1 MKKIFLFQLIF
12 IILFFQKIYA
22 QDIGQTEITAE
33 EGIEVFQQEKYY
45 LLKKN
50 VKINSE
56 NFNLSAD
63 IIKAYFEKDLYD
75 IIKIEA
81 ESNAFLSSSKGVEI
95 KGQKIYF
102 DIKKEIVN
110 VFGENSLVKNLN
122 IRMSSNQSI
131 QIDNINGNF
140 ELNGKNSV
148 LKTADTY
155 ILGEYIKGKFI
166 NIDDKN
172 VIENLLATDQSLVN
186 FKNEKVDMFS
196 KRAIYNKNENT
207 IELFD
212 NVKIISD
219 GETILGDYAII
230 NTLNKSYK
238 VNSQESKKVKILIN
252 NTDE

>member
-1 MKKIFLFQLIF
+1 MKKIYLFQLIF

-22 QDIGQTEITAE
+22 KDIGQTEITAE

-50 VKINSE
+50 VKIKSE

-75 IIKIEA
+75 ITKVEA
-81 ESNAFLSSSKGVEI
+81 ENNAFLKSTKGVEI
-95 KGQKIYF
+95 RGQKVYF
-102 DIKKEIVN
+102 DIKKEIIN
-110 VFGENSLVKNLN
+110 VFGKNSLVKNLN
-122 IRMSSNQSI
+122 ISMSSNESI
-131 QIDNINGNF
+131 QINNINGHF

-148 LKTADTY
+148 LKTTDTY

-166 NIDDKN
+166 NIDGKN
-172 VIENLLATDQSLVN
+172 VIENLLATDQSQVN
-186 FKNEKVDMFS
+186 FKNKKVDMFS
-196 KRAIYNKNENT
+196 KKAVYNKGKNI

-230 NTLNKSYK
+230 NTLNESYK
-238 VNSQESKKVKILIN
+238 VNSKKSKKVKILIN